1 MNEKLEQLINDL
13 PEQLQ
18 QEAKKCT
25 SLEELNEFL
34 ADNDIELSEDVLEAV
49 AGGIAAGCGEEYY
62 CKKCGTT
69 VKKRK
74 SVATYYYPCPVCK
87 KKYSADRICVRPVTS
102 GEAAPD
108 TDNVTIAD
116 NDLISE

>member
-25 SLEELNEFL
+25 SLEELNELL

-69 VKKRK
+69 VKKAQKRSYLLLPLPRVQK
-74 SVATYYYPCPVCK
+74 EIQ
-87 KKYSADRICVRPVTS
+87 R
-102 GEAAPD
+102 
-108 TDNVTIAD
+108 
-116 NDLISE
+116 